1 MTSSNTIILQ
11 THTTNPALEF
21 RSIEVY
27 ADGSGAGC
35 YLVVQSG
42 GFRAER
48 PFYVEQWSLKQFITQ
63 LNTLDQSLEGT
74 ATLRP
79 LYEDDWIKL
88 EVTKLG
94 HVIVTGELFEHTA
107 EPQSFRFAFTTDQT
121 CLRPLVDD
129 WQYYV
134 NI

>member
-1 MTSSNTIILQ
+1 MTSSHTIVLHTNTS
-11 THTTNPALEF
+11 NPALEF
-21 RSIEVY
+21 RAIDVDT
-27 ADGSGAGC
+27 DGSGVGL

-63 LNTLDQSLEGT
+63 LNRLDQTLEGM
-74 ATLRP
+74 ATLKP
-79 LYEDDWIKL
+79 MYEDDWIQF

-94 HVIVTGELFEHTA
+94 HVIVSGELFEHSN
-107 EPQSFRFAFTTDQT
+107 ESQSLRFAFTTDQT

-129 WQYYV
+129 WHRYV
-134 NI
+134 TP